1 MGEKMR
7 GKIFPEQRLGNGFE
21 VSKNVYLGEIATV
34 KATNSFIS
42 IKIFK
47 FEPKNIRPEHGSIY
61 CCKKKPKFQKAV
73 HENCE
78 HFASIYN
85 RDI

>member
-7 GKIFPEQRLGNGFE
+7 GKIFPKQRLVNGFE

-34 KATNSFIS
+34 KAKFCLKLQQNSFIS

-47 FEPKNIRPEHGSIY
+47 FEPKNSKNRNIRHIRPIL
-61 CCKKKPKFQKAV
+61 Q
-73 HENCE
+73 
-78 HFASIYN
+78 
-85 RDI
+85 